1 MSNSLDPDKA
11 PPYVGADLGPN
22 CLQKLSE
29 DGTSWQRVQ
38 KMNNMNK
45 EGLFLIVAQNSYQ

>member
-11 PPYVGADLGPN
+11 PPYVLADLGPN

-29 DGTSWQRVQ
+29 DGTSWQRVKQ
-38 KMNNMNK
+38 TIK
-45 EGLFLIVAQNSYQ
+45 GLFLFVAMKFDCV